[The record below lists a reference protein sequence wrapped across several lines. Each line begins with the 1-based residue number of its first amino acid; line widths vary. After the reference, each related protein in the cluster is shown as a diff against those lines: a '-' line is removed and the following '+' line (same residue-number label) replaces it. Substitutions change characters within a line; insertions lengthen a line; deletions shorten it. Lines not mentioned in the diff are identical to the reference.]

1 MAICITCAQ
10 PISHLYTVYESAYNL
25 RLEQCSKCLAFADP
39 YVEHDALTLLL
50 DLILLKRGVYLHL
63 LYNRGTE
70 PRKAYEKINV
80 LDAQLNDT
88 TTVDNARQKA
98 LAREKAR
105 WLHILKLGSGL
116 VLVDAFIRWAQL
128 NPHVAANLSQWSSD
142 TSEVFL
148 RILVACLIAE
158 TVTFHAGVVFAS
170 YIVLGFSDWIGS
182 WKSFRSNEV
191 SGIRQQFK
199 VSHIPLAI
207 IYSSFTKSFLLF
219 LLTIWRPSISL
230 PGNGPYRFD
239 AAYENPWILSALE
252 IWDEDKLDRE
262 WVVRNV
268 LGGMAAGF
276 GLRVV
281 LDCHPIFTTM
291 VILVGWAVKTA
302 VAEVLKDWVG
312 TDPQIGEVWLAYSI
326 P

>member
-1 MAICITCAQ
+1 MSDHGAVD
-10 PISHLYTVYESAYNL
+10 SH
-25 RLEQCSKCLAFADP
+25 
-39 YVEHDALTLLL
+39 
-50 DLILLKRGVYLHL
+50 I
-63 LYNRGTE
+63 
-70 PRKAYEKINV
+70 
-80 LDAQLNDT
+80 
-88 TTVDNARQKA
+88 
-98 LAREKAR
+98 
-105 WLHILKLGSGL
+105 
-116 VLVDAFIRWAQL
+116 
-128 NPHVAANLSQWSSD
+128 AANLSQWSSD

-148 RILVACLIAE
+148 RILVACLIGPPFQVLSLHSVDHGQTE

-276 GLRVV
+276 GLR
-281 LDCHPIFTTM
+281 
-291 VILVGWAVKTA
+291 GR
-302 VAEVLKDWVG
+302 
-312 TDPQIGEVWLAYSI
+312 
-326 P
+326 